1 MLRTIRALLAS
12 AIVVVSLPLAATPA
26 DDDMVENPM
35 YAHWAKFKPGA
46 TATVHEKTTYSGDKL
61 PVPDEKTITYTL
73 VSVSDDKIVVRS
85 MEVEQ
90 EAFGTVESS
99 PSRHTYPAK
108 LKKSYLAKAVPEL
121 EAKKGEETIKWKDE
135 ELKCKTLTGSYKK
148 GDETI
153 EFKICVSDKV
163 PGGIVKRTR
172 TLKQKDDT
180 VTTTVT
186 LQSYSAKG
194 KGKE

>member
-12 AIVVVSLPLAATPA
+12 AILVVSLPLVATPA
-26 DDDMVENPM
+26 DDDEMVENPM

-46 TATVHEKTTYSGDKL
+46 TATVHEKTTYSGEKL
-61 PVPDEKTITYTL
+61 PVPDEKTVHYKL
-73 VSVSDDKIVVRS
+73 ESVSDDKVVVRS
-85 MEVEQ
+85 VVVEREV
-90 EAFGTVESS
+90 FGTVESS

-108 LKKSYLAKAVPEL
+108 LKKSYLAEAVPEL
-121 EAKKGEETIKWKDE
+121 KAKKGEETIKWKDK
-135 ELKCKTLTGSYKK
+135 ELECKTLTGSYKK
-148 GDETI
+148 DDDTI

-180 VTTTVT
+180 TTTTVT
-186 LQSYSAKG
+186 LQSYSA
-194 KGKE
+194 GKE